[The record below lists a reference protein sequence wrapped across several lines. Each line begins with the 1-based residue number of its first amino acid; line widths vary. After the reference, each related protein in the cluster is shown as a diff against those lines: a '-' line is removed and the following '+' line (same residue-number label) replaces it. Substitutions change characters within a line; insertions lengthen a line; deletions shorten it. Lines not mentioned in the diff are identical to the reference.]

1 MSGDE
6 NTDEW
11 EPIPSLSSLSPFSS
25 PALSFLLLSKT
36 DLAHDSDHPS
46 FHSSRHDD
54 DVLSHTPPPA
64 TTPRPPKTPSLLT
77 PSPPSTS
84 RSMHGSHLR
93 TPTQPS
99 PLQLSSSVVGLGLG
113 HLGIGPPMVSPLQQK
128 VPAWMSAG
136 HHEEVIEEET
146 SITHDADDEDEEDER
161 DEGEVMNRQSLIYDR
176 GVDHEVEEEQRP
188 ERSERDIMM
197 RLSQIYGH
205 KFEDESE
212 KDEPRGESR
221 QVLSHD
227 READDEDEDE
237 DDDGEEDGTDEE
249 DEVDEEDEGE
259 NGAEYED
266 GDKQES
272 DDQEFGDGQNPAYDQ
287 GTDEESEGETEGQR
301 VVDRQSVVYNPRP
314 HGDSEDETNEQVMN
328 RQDLFRDQ
336 EGDDQ
341 SDGDTNQHSMDRQ
354 GLIWEQQHDH
364 HSEGDTNNE
373 VMNRLDLFQDQAG
386 DDQSEGDTNDE
397 VMERQ
402 NLPCERETDRLQ
414 QSFIYDHDQP
424 TDEITQNSKAILVD
438 RLEGLLHRL
447 ATSNPTA
454 DLDTID
460 ILHAK
465 VDEMERALSATSPRK
480 PNTSRR
486 LSSELE
492 PLQHSQE
499 TTAHF
504 SAQEHPNQSPT
515 HTSNINLHQSIES
528 MPDTLSPSAS
538 LAQLRRS
545 LILPPALATT
555 PPPWLLP
562 SAVLSPIKSSEIF
575 STSISSP
582 TQPELDAAAEATNKA
597 LEAAKEAARA
607 HSEMTERIAAEAD
620 ELRRDL
626 AVVVERLKNR
636 REETDHIHT
645 LLIQRAEAAAER
657 ILDLEKELSDLEDD
671 LASSESELRHLRL
684 KLRAVE
690 TLVGEFVDP
699 DETDPELFRCIEN
712 WKEDWRVV
720 RERMRERKR
729 GREER
734 RTRLRRREMVG
745 VVNEEVEE
753 GEEEGESTLTS
764 LGGVGMGEQGKGL

>member
-64 TTPRPPKTPSLLT
+64 TTPRPPKTPPLLT

-188 ERSERDIMM
+188 ERRVRRMSHE
-197 RLSQIYGH
+197 
-205 KFEDESE
+205 E
-212 KDEPRGESR
+212 KSR

-266 GDKQES
+266 GDEQES
-272 DDQEFGDGQNPAYDQ
+272 DDQEFGGWAKFLLMNQ
-287 GTDEESEGETEGQR
+287 GTDRGKRRGENGGAAGLWTGR
-301 VVDRQSVVYNPRP
+301 ALFTTHDLMMKVKTRQTS
-314 HGDSEDETNEQVMN
+314 
-328 RQDLFRDQ
+328 
-336 EGDDQ
+336 
-341 SDGDTNQHSMDRQ
+341 RQ

-373 VMNRLDLFQDQAG
+373 VMNRLDLFQAQAG
-386 DDQSEGDTNDE
+386 DDRSEGDTNDE

-465 VDEMERALSATSPRK
+465 VDEMERALSTTSPRK

-499 TTAHF
+499 TTAHS

-582 TQPELDAAAEATNKA
+582 TQPELDAAAEATNEA

-729 GREER
+729 GRKER
-734 RTRLRRREMVG
+734 RTRLRRREMMGVG
-745 VVNEEVEE
+745 NEEVEE